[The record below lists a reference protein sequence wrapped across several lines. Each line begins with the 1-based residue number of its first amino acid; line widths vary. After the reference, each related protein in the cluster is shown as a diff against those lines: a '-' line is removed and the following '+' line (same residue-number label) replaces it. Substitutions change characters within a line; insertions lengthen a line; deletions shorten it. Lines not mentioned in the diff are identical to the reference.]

1 MVFTVS
7 EQSGETV
14 KQNQVEDEVDV
25 ILAQWACECPDLDTS
40 PMAIIA
46 RISRIAPLLN
56 EKLSDVFT
64 CTGLDFPTFDVL
76 ATLRRSGPPYE
87 LTPGQLASSMTI
99 TPGATAQRLAKLEQ
113 QGLVTRTH
121 NNTDRRKVTVGL
133 TPAGLARIED
143 AIDKHANAEHSSLSI
158 FTREERATLVSLLRR
173 LLLSFEGSKS
183 E

>member
-1 MVFTVS
+1 M
-7 EQSGETV
+7 EQDQV
-14 KQNQVEDEVDV
+14 KDDVDV
-25 ILAQWACECPDLDTS
+25 ILGQWACECPDLDTS

-46 RISRIAPLLN
+46 RISRITPLIN
-56 EKLSDVFT
+56 DQLSGVFS

-99 TPGATAQRLAKLEQ
+99 TPGATAQRLTKLEQ
-113 QGLVTRTH
+113 QGLITRTH

-133 TPAGLARIED
+133 TEAGLARIED

-158 FTREERATLVSLLRR
+158 FTHEERATFVSLLRR
-173 LLLSFEGSKS
+173 LLISLEGTKS